1 MLITQDAELIRVM
14 TRDWLKNFMLAFAP
28 VIRNERRTAQVA
40 SATMIDGL
48 AGVVALAI
56 AGRQGSKSEIV
67 EATVIALREAID
79 RDLAHLKGN

>member
-14 TRDWLKNFMLAFAP
+14 TRDWLKNFMLSFASS
-28 VIRNERRTAQVA
+28 IQRERRTAQVA

-67 EATVIALREAID
+67 EATVTELREAIN
-79 RDLAHLKGN
+79 RDLRHLGR